1 MKKVLALVLAVIMV
15 CTMAMAVSVGT
26 ATGYVPSTTPAS
38 NAIRMSYVYPGYSLV
53 FSSTELNA
61 AGITKASD
69 YKVEVTFAKGAELIA
84 SQGWVE
90 TSKGVFVYAINTKTN
105 ATAVQDDAAD
115 IVISAIKV
123 TKLGQ
128 KAPVLDAKYTSKN
141 AAKEVT
147 YAYAAV
153 AYGEVPA
160 NIASGLGFEKL
171 DDTTTVEGT
180 VNKFAFA
187 WDYGYAHQDLTIT
200 DGMTLPTVYENTIYT
215 IKKGDVTSADVV
227 TKDATNGV
235 EFVYNLKVGEK
246 VSFVKLGTLTGL
258 SADATKALNDNADAK
273 DAKYAAVAALEGAFV
288 PAEKPVTIYVDG
300 QKDGAALYLVD
311 AKGAVKDLGSK
322 FDANKVLTASAKL
335 NGVVILSDKA
345 LTTTATTG
353 TGTTTNPGTG
363 ANDVVGV
370 AAALAV
376 VALVSGAAISLKK

>member
-1 MKKVLALVLAVIMV
+1 
-15 CTMAMAVSVGT
+15 MAMAVSVGT

-38 NAIRMSYVYPGYSLV
+38 NAVRMSYVYPGYSLV

-311 AKGAVKDLGSK
+311 AKGAVKDLGAK

-345 LTTTATTG
+345 LTTAATTEPG
-353 TGTTTNPGTG
+353 NTTNPGTG
-363 ANDVVGV
+363 ANDIVGV

>member
-1 MKKVLALVLAVIMV
+1 
-15 CTMAMAVSVGT
+15 MAMAVSVGT

-38 NAIRMSYVYPGYSLV
+38 NAVRMSYVYPGYSLV

-246 VSFVKLGTLTGL
+246 VSFV
-258 SADATKALNDNADAK
+258 
-273 DAKYAAVAALEGAFV
+273 
-288 PAEKPVTIYVDG
+288 
-300 QKDGAALYLVD
+300 
-311 AKGAVKDLGSK
+311 
-322 FDANKVLTASAKL
+322 
-335 NGVVILSDKA
+335 
-345 LTTTATTG
+345 
-353 TGTTTNPGTG
+353 
-363 ANDVVGV
+363 
-370 AAALAV
+370 
-376 VALVSGAAISLKK
+376 

>member
-1 MKKVLALVLAVIMV
+1 MKKVLALVLAVVMV
-15 CTMAMAVSVGT
+15 CTMAFAVSVGT

-38 NAIRMSYVYPGYSLV
+38 NAVRMNAIYPGMSLV
-53 FSSTELNA
+53 FTSTELNA

-90 TSKGVFVYAINTKTN
+90 TSKGVFVYAINTKEN

-123 TKLGQ
+123 TKL
-128 KAPVLDAKYTSKN
+128 PVLDAKYTSKN
-141 AAKEVT
+141 ADKEVT
-147 YAYAAV
+147 YAYASTS
-153 AYGEVPA
+153 YGAVPA
-160 NIASGLGFEKL
+160 NIPSGLGFAKL
-171 DDTTTVEGT
+171 DVKPADFTGNV
-180 VNKFAFA
+180 FAFA
-187 WDYGYAHQDLTIT
+187 WDYGYNHDTLKIYDGQSIT
-200 DGMTLPTVYENTIYT
+200 VAENTIYT
-215 IKKGDVTSADVV
+215 IEKGDVTSAEVV
-227 TKDATNGV
+227 TKDKTNGV
-235 EFVYNLKVGEK
+235 EFSFTLKVGEK
-246 VSFVKLGTLTGL
+246 VSFVKLGTLAGL
-258 SADATKALNDNADAK
+258 STDATKALNDNADAK

-311 AKGAVKDLGSK
+311 AKGAVKDLGAK

-335 NGVVILSDKA
+335 NGVVILTDKA

>member
-1 MKKVLALVLAVIMV
+1 MKKVLALVLAVVMV

-38 NAIRMSYVYPGYSLV
+38 KAVRMNAIYPGMSLV
-53 FSSTELNA
+53 FTSTELNA

-90 TSKGVFVYAINTKTN
+90 TSKGVFVYAINTKEN

-141 AAKEVT
+141 ADKEVT

-187 WDYGYAHQDLTIT
+187 WDYGYNHDTLKIYDGQTIT
-200 DGMTLPTVYENTIYT
+200 VAENTIYT
-215 IKKGDVTSADVV
+215 IEKGDVTSAEVV
-227 TKDATNGV
+227 TKDKTNGV
-235 EFVYNLKVGEK
+235 EFSFTLKVGEK
-246 VSFVKLGTLTGL
+246 VSFVKLGTLAGL
-258 SADATKALNDNADAK
+258 STDATKALNDNADAK

-311 AKGAVKDLGSK
+311 AKGAVKDLGAK

-335 NGVVILSDKA
+335 NGVVILTDKA

-353 TGTTTNPGTG
+353 TGSTTNPGTG

>member
-38 NAIRMSYVYPGYSLV
+38 NAFRMNAIYPGMSLV
-53 FSSTELNA
+53 FTSTELNA

-90 TSKGVFVYAINTKTN
+90 TSKGVFVYAINTKEN
-105 ATAVQDDAAD
+105 ATAVQDDVAD

-128 KAPVLDAKYTSKN
+128 KAPVLDAKYTSKDGN
-141 AAKEVT
+141 KEVT
-147 YAYAAV
+147 YGYYNVSGFAS
-153 AYGEVPA
+153 VPA
-160 NIASGLGFEKL
+160 DITGLGYAKL
-171 DDTTTVEGT
+171 DDTTVVDGNTY
-180 VNKFAFA
+180 KFAFA
-187 WDYGYAHQDLTIT
+187 WDYGYNHDTLKIY
-200 DGMTLPTVYENTIYT
+200 DGKSISVVENTIYT
-215 IKKGDVTSADVV
+215 IEKGDVTSAEVV
-227 TKDATNGV
+227 TKDKTNGV
-235 EFVYNLKVGEK
+235 EFSFTLKVGEK
-246 VSFVKLGTLTGL
+246 VSFVKLGTLAGL
-258 SADATKALNDNADAK
+258 SADATKALNENADAK

-311 AKGAVKDLGSK
+311 AKGAVRDLGAK

-335 NGVVILSDKA
+335 DGVVILSDKA
-345 LTTTATTG
+345 LTTAATAG
-353 TGTTTNPGTG
+353 SGTTTNPGTG

>member
-1 MKKVLALVLAVIMV
+1 MKKVLALVLAVVMV

-38 NAIRMSYVYPGYSLV
+38 NAVRMNAIYPGMSLV
-53 FSSTELNA
+53 FTSTELNA

-90 TSKGVFVYAINTKTN
+90 TSKGVFVYAINTKEN

-141 AAKEVT
+141 ADKEVT
-147 YAYAAV
+147 YAYASTG
-153 AYGEVPA
+153 YGAVPA
-160 NIASGLGFEKL
+160 NIPSGLGFAKL
-171 DDTTTVEGT
+171 DVKPADFTGNV
-180 VNKFAFA
+180 FAFA
-187 WDYGYAHQDLTIT
+187 WDYGYNHDTLKIYDGQTIT
-200 DGMTLPTVYENTIYT
+200 VAENTIYT
-215 IKKGDVTSADVV
+215 IEKGDVTSAEVV
-227 TKDATNGV
+227 TKDKTNGV
-235 EFVYNLKVGEK
+235 EFSFTLKVGEK
-246 VSFVKLGTLTGL
+246 VSFVKLGTLAGL
-258 SADATKALNDNADAK
+258 STDATKALNDNADAK

-311 AKGAVKDLGSK
+311 AKGAVKDLGAK

-353 TGTTTNPGTG
+353 TGSTTNPGTG